1 MAAEQRI
8 CLVDDEKNTLK
19 VLSAFLRE
27 QGYQVETAQSGE
39 QAWDRLKSRDC
50 QLLIT
55 DLKLPGKSGL
65 ELLEAVKTCWP
76 QMPVIMITA
85 YGSIPNAVQA
95 MQSGAFNYLTK
106 PVNLDEL
113 AVLVQNAL
121 QQGNLVQENAQLK
134 KQLQERFSLGS
145 IVGRSK
151 PMQRIFNMVDKVS
164 GYDSNI
170 LITGE
175 TGTGKELIAR
185 AIHYAGHQGDKP
197 FVTIDCAAIP
207 ESLLE
212 SELFGHAK
220 GAFTGA
226 TEVKQGQ
233 IELAEGGTLFLD
245 EIGELPL
252 TLQKKFLRFLQEK
265 VIVRVGCNKRRKVNV
280 RIIAA
285 TNKDLEEEIRLGNWR
300 EDLFYRLNVISLEVP
315 PLRERRDD
323 IPLLVDF
330 FLDKYNRQNNKAI
343 KGVSNQVLEVFYNYE
358 WPGNVRELENVIE
371 RAVVLSGSDKIFPSN
386 LPEKLA
392 NLKPGPAE
400 GQPEMNLLS
409 LEYEVISKAL
419 EQSGGNQS
427 AAARLLGI
435 SRKQLRTKLQNHGL
449 LQ

>member
-1 MAAEQRI
+1 MAAVQRI

-19 VLSAFLRE
+19 VLSAFLHK

-39 QAWDRLKSRDC
+39 QAWDKLKSRDC

-65 ELLEAVKTCWP
+65 ELLEAVKSCWP

-113 AVLVQNAL
+113 AVLVRNAL
-121 QQGNLVQENAQLK
+121 QQAGLMQENTELR
-134 KQLQERFSLGS
+134 KQLQERFQLGF

-151 PMQRIFNMVDKVS
+151 PMQRIFNMVEKVS

-170 LITGE
+170 IITGE

-185 AIHYAGHQGDKP
+185 AIHYSGQQGDRP
-197 FVTIDCAAIP
+197 FVTIDCAVIP

-252 TLQKKFLRFLQEK
+252 SLQKKFLRFLQEK
-265 VIVRVGCNKRRKVNV
+265 IIVRVGCNKRRKVNV

-285 TNKDLEEEIRLGNWR
+285 TNKDLEEEVRAGNWR

-315 PLRERRDD
+315 PLRERKDD

-343 KGVSNQVLEVFYNYE
+343 KAASSQVLQIFYNYD

-386 LPEKLA
+386 LPDKLA
-392 NLKPGPAE
+392 NLKTGPAQ
-400 GQPEMNLLS
+400 GQAEMNLLS
-409 LEYEVISKAL
+409 LEYEVINKAL

>member
-1 MAAEQRI
+1 MAAESI

-19 VLSAFLRE
+19 VLSAFLRK
-27 QGYQVETAQSGE
+27 QGYQVLIAESGE
-39 QAWDRLKSRDC
+39 QAWEKLKIQDC

-76 QMPVIMITA
+76 MMPVIMITA
-85 YGSIPNAVQA
+85 FGSIPNAVQA

-113 AVLVQNAL
+113 AVLVKNAL
-121 QQGNLVQENAQLK
+121 QQNDLVQENAVLK

-145 IVGRSK
+145 IIGRSK
-151 PMQRIFNMVDKVS
+151 QMQKIFNMVDKVS

-185 AIHYAGHQGDKP
+185 AIHYSGKKGDQP

-220 GAFTGA
+220 GAYTGA
-226 TEVKQGQ
+226 TEVKKGQ

-252 TLQKKFLRFLQEK
+252 VLQKKFLRFLQEK
-265 VIVRVGCNKRRKVNV
+265 IIVRVGCNKRRKVNV
-280 RIIAA
+280 RVIAA
-285 TNKDLEEEIRLGNWR
+285 TNKDLEEEIKVGNWR
-300 EDLFYRLNVISLEVP
+300 EDLFYRLNVISLEAP
-315 PLRERRDD
+315 PLRERKDD
-323 IPLLVDF
+323 IPLLVEF
-330 FLDKYNRQNNKAI
+330 FLEKYNRQNNKFI
-343 KGVSNQVLEVFYNYE
+343 KGASSKVLEIFYDYD

-371 RAVVLSGSDKIFPSN
+371 RAVVLSSSEKILPSN
-386 LPEKLA
+386 LPDKLA
-392 NLKPGPAE
+392 NMEQSSAQKQE
-400 GQPEMNLLS
+400 EMNLLQ
-409 LEYEVISKAL
+409 LEYAVINRAM

-427 AAARLLGI
+427 AAARVLGI
-435 SRKQLRTKLQNHGL
+435 SRKKLRTKLQQHGF